1 MNRSSSEMRYR
12 VLHRRLFDHSPERS
26 TQAHRDSGA
35 SVLVMGDLNIADEE
49 AFALS
54 DHLPQLA
61 IFALG

>member
-1 MNRSSSEMRYR
+1 M
-12 VLHRRLFDHSPERS
+12 LHRRLFDHSPERS

-61 IFALG
+61 VFALD